1 MLHDLVDMFLCLM
14 QASGDK
20 SWAGG

>member
-1 MLHDLVDMFLCLM
+1 MLHDLVGMFLCLM